1 MKKIYGFRTFE
12 DASRYADKNYHSGSY
27 RITETNS
34 GTFAIEKEEL
44 N

>member
-12 DASRYADKNYHSGSY
+12 EADRYADKNYHIGSY
-27 RITETNS
+27 KVVETNS
-34 GTFAIEKEEL
+34 GTFAIEKEEF